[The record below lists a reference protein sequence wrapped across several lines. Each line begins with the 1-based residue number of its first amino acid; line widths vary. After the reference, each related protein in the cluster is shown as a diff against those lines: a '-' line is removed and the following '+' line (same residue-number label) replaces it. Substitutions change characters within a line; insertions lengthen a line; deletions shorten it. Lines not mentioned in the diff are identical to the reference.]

1 MRLVTLIFIVGLAI
15 IAAIPPATAQ
25 SIGSIAAVNHV
36 GESMTVCGRVASA
49 TVVAQQSMQLSFDQP
64 YPSQTF
70 SVLIQGEDRPKF
82 NGRELTLIGRRMCGS
97 GMIKLVQGRAQMTL
111 KDPSRLTP
119 E

>member
-1 MRLVTLIFIVGLAI
+1 MRPVLLVIG
-15 IAAIPPATAQ
+15 IALSGAGAAGPAAAQ
-25 SIGSIAAVNHV
+25 SIGSIAAMNHV

-64 YPSQTF
+64 YPGQTF
-70 SVLIQGEDRPKF
+70 SVLILGEDRPKF
-82 NGRELTLIGRRMCGS
+82 NGRELAMIGRRMCGS
-97 GMIKLVQGRAQMTL
+97 GTIKLVQGRAQMTL